1 LFLSMGKKYQ
11 KLTVIIILSLVL
23 MLAFNPASSKNT
35 NLIDDQ
41 IDQEQTQANGK
52 DYIYSDH
59 WKAQSFKPTT
69 KTLTKIQLNI
79 NRLGDI
85 TSDFE
90 ISIKE
95 SILGP
100 SLTSLALSY
109 TEIPLSNP
117 EWIEFNFIDI
127 NVTVDQTYY
136 IICKTNT
143 GDQSNSYNW
152 YESSDDPY
160 ERGIKYFS
168 DDNGEN
174 WQQTPENDFCFKTY
188 GQKVEIDIPYIKGGF
203 GWNIYYGVENIG
215 TTEISNISVYVAFS
229 TGLVLTGKTRTD
241 TINQTIPPGE
251 ILDNTLSPVI
261 GFGPTEITITVYSP
275 ELPATS
281 KTAQAFLFFFS
292 IYISP
297 L

>member
-1 LFLSMGKKYQ
+1 M
-11 KLTVIIILSLVL
+11 LTL
-23 MLAFNPASSKNT
+23 NPVSSKNI
-35 NLIDDQ
+35 NLLDDQ
-41 IDQEQTQANGK
+41 IDQEQTEANGK

-90 ISIKE
+90 LSIKE
-95 SILGP
+95 SISGQ
-100 SLTSLALSY
+100 SLTSLSVSY
-109 TEIPLSNP
+109 TEIPLNP
-117 EWIEFNFIDI
+117 EWIEFNLIDI

-261 GFGPTEITITVYSP
+261 GFGPTEITITIYSP
-275 ELPATS
+275 ELQATS
-281 KTAQAFLFFFS
+281 KTAQAFLFLFS

>member
-1 LFLSMGKKYQ
+1 MGKKYQ
-11 KLTVIIILSLVL
+11 KISVILILLLVL
-23 MLAFNPASSKNT
+23 MLSFNPASSKNT
-35 NLIDDQ
+35 NLSDDQ
-41 IDQEQTQANGK
+41 IDQEQTEATGK

-69 KTLTKIQLNI
+69 RTLTKIQLYI

-95 SILGP
+95 SISGP
-100 SLTSLALSY
+100 SLTSLSVPY
-109 TEIPLSNP
+109 TEIPLTNP
-117 EWIEFNFIDI
+117 EWIEFNFNDI
-127 NVTVDQTYY
+127 NITVDQTYY

-168 DDNGEN
+168 DESGEN

-188 GQKVEIDIPYIKGGF
+188 GQKLEVNIPYIKGGF
-203 GWNIYYGVENIG
+203 GWNIYYGLENIG
-215 TTEISNISVYVAFS
+215 TTEISNLSVYFAFS
-229 TGLVLTGKTRTD
+229 SGLILTGKTRTD
-241 TINQTIPPGE
+241 NINQTIPPSE

-281 KTAQAFLFFFS
+281 KTAQAFLFLFS
-292 IYISP
+292 IYIRP
-297 L
+297 I

>member
-1 LFLSMGKKYQ
+1 MKKKFQKITVILTLILFLM
-11 KLTVIIILSLVL
+11 LT
-23 MLAFNPASSKNT
+23 FNPASSKNT
-35 NLIDDQ
+35 ILSDDQ
-41 IDQEQTQANGK
+41 IDQEQTEATGK
-52 DYIYSDH
+52 DYIYNEH

-79 NRLGDI
+79 NRIGDI

-95 SILGP
+95 AISSQ
-100 SLTSLALSY
+100 SLTNLSVSY
-109 TEIPLSNP
+109 TEIPPTNP

-143 GDQSNSYNW
+143 GDEYNSYNW
-152 YESSDDPY
+152 YESSDNPY
-160 ERGIKYFS
+160 DRGIKYFS
-168 DDNGEN
+168 NDSGEN
-174 WQQTPENDFCFKTY
+174 WQQNPENDFCFKTY

-203 GWNIYYGVENIG
+203 GWNIYYGIENIG
-215 TTEISNISVYVAFS
+215 TTEINNLNVYFS
-229 TGLVLTGKTRTD
+229 FSSGLILTGKTRTD
-241 TINQTIPPGE
+241 TINQTITPGE

-261 GFGPTEITITVYSP
+261 GFGPTEITITIYST
-275 ELPATS
+275 ELTPTS
-281 KTAQAFLFFFS
+281 KTAQAFLFLFS